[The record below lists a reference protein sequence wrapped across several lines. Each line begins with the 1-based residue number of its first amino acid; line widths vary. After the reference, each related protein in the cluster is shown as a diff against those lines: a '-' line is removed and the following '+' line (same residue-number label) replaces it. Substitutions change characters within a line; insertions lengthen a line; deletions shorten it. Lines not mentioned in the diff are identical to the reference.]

1 MFVVYSNPKRNFTII
16 PNEVIDNN
24 NLSIQAIAIYTK
36 LRRNCLEWKFSAK
49 TMAKKCGL
57 NIKTFYKYLNELYKE
72 GVIKRVQKQE
82 NGRFTNEVAYVFAK
96 DFNEVEAELEVNK
109 LELKEVKELEKETRL
124 LLSLK
129 DSDFVLQDSE
139 PIESYEEKKPFAILD
154 NGEVSL
160 NDFSGFRVKGEGSYL
175 NDNDRALS
183 ADAVAKQQ
191 IHTCK
196 SAKSSKETN
205 QNIVRPNFTT
215 HNNIIDI
222 NKTKESDKVENEAKD
237 TKRQYAIIDISKLW
251 KQCNEVI
258 KKANEKTRQEK
269 AKKESELFEF
279 ISQLEP
285 QEREA
290 YLNYIEY
297 RSEKKKLS
305 KHTLKRIQAKFMQLK
320 YRGFDMFAI
329 VENTIAKGWT
339 DLYPMQTKQQRKH
352 EKRVMESSE
361 YKSFSERYKDFDE
374 EAELAKL
381 LAL

>member
-1 MFVVYSNPKRNFTII
+1 MFVYNTPKRNFTII
-16 PNEVIDNN
+16 PNEVIDND

-72 GVIKRVQKQE
+72 GLIKRVQKQE
-82 NGRFTNEVAYVFAK
+82 NGRFTNEVAYVFVK

-109 LELKEVKELEKETRL
+109 LELKQVKELEKETRL

-129 DSDFVLQDSE
+129 DSDEFVLQDSE
-139 PIESYEEKKPFAILD
+139 PIESYGIENKDDEKPYAILD

-160 NDFSGFRVKGEGSYL
+160 NDFSGFQSKGEGSYL
-175 NDNDRALS
+175 SDKMS
-183 ADAVAKQQ
+183 AE
-191 IHTCK
+191 

-205 QNIVRPNFTT
+205 QNIVSPNFTT

-222 NKTKESDKVENEAKD
+222 NKTKESDKVENGAKD
-237 TKRQYAIIDISKLW
+237 TKRQYAILDISKLW
-251 KQCNEVI
+251 KQCKEAI
-258 KKANEKTRQEK
+258 KKADEKTRQDR
-269 AKKESELFEF
+269 AKKENELFAF
-279 ISQLEP
+279 TSQLEP

-339 DLYPMQTKQQRKH
+339 DLYPIQTKQQRKH
-352 EKRVMESSE
+352 EERVMESGE

>member
-1 MFVVYSNPKRNFTII
+1 MFVYNNPKRNFTII
-16 PNEVIDNN
+16 PNEVIDND

-72 GVIKRVQKQE
+72 GLIKRVQKQE
-82 NGRFTNEVAYVFAK
+82 NGRFTNEVAYVFVK

-109 LELKEVKELEKETRL
+109 LELNQVKELEKETKTL
-124 LLSLK
+124 LNSIQNQVIFTCEK
-129 DSDFVLQDSE
+129 TEQEEHENRANTDF
-139 PIESYEEKKPFAILD
+139 
-154 NGEVSL
+154 
-160 NDFSGFRVKGEGSYL
+160 
-175 NDNDRALS
+175 
-183 ADAVAKQQ
+183 
-191 IHTCK
+191 
-196 SAKSSKETN
+196 
-205 QNIVRPNFTT
+205 PNFTT

-222 NKTKESDKVENEAKD
+222 NKTKESDKVENGAKD
-237 TKRQYAIIDISKLW
+237 TKRQYVILDISKLW
-251 KQCNEVI
+251 KQCNEAI
-258 KKANEKTRQEK
+258 KKANENKKQER
-269 AKKESELFEF
+269 AKKENELFAF
-279 ISQLEP
+279 TSQLEP

-339 DLYPMQTKQQRKH
+339 DLYPIQTKQQRKH
-352 EKRVMESSE
+352 EERVKESSE

>member
-1 MFVVYSNPKRNFTII
+1 MFIYNNPKKNFTII
-16 PNEVIDNN
+16 PNEVIDND

-72 GVIKRVQKQE
+72 GLIKRVQKQE

-96 DFNEVEAELEVNK
+96 DFNEAEVELEVNK
-109 LELKEVKELEKETRL
+109 LELKQVKELEKETKL
-124 LLSLK
+124 LLRLK
-129 DSDFVLQDSE
+129 DSDEFVLQDSE

-160 NDFSGFRVKGEGSYL
+160 NDFSGFQTKGERSYL

-183 ADAVAKQQ
+183 AE
-191 IHTCK
+191 
-196 SAKSSKETN
+196 SAKSSKETR
-205 QNIVRPNFTT
+205 QNIVKPNFTT

-222 NKTKESDKVENEAKD
+222 NKTKESDKVENGVKD
-237 TKRQYAIIDISKLW
+237 TKRQYAILDISKLW
-251 KQCNEVI
+251 KQCKEAI
-258 KKANEKTRQEK
+258 KKADEKTRQDRAKEK
-269 AKKESELFEF
+269 NELFSF
-279 ISQLEP
+279 TSQLEP

-339 DLYPMQTKQQRKH
+339 DLYPIQTKQQRKH
-352 EKRVMESSE
+352 EERVMESSE

>member
-1 MFVVYSNPKRNFTII
+1 MFVYNNPKRNFTII
-16 PNEVIDNN
+16 PNEVIDND

-36 LRRNCLEWKFSAK
+36 LRRNCLEWKFSVKA
-49 TMAKKCGL
+49 MAKKCGL

-72 GVIKRVQKQE
+72 GLIKRVQKQE
-82 NGRFTNEVAYVFAK
+82 NGRFTNEVAYVFVK

-109 LELKEVKELEKETRL
+109 LELNQVKELEKETRL
-124 LLSLK
+124 LLSSK
-129 DSDFVLQDSE
+129 DSDEFVLQDSM

-154 NGEVSL
+154 GEVSL

-175 NDNDRALS
+175 IGNDRALS
-183 ADAVAKQQ
+183 EDAVAKQQ

-196 SAKSSKETN
+196 SAKSSKETS
-205 QNIVRPNFTT
+205 QNIVRPKFTT

-222 NKTKESDKVENEAKD
+222 NKTKESDKVENRAKD
-237 TKRQYAIIDISKLW
+237 TKRQYAILDISKLW
-251 KQCNEVI
+251 KQCNEAI
-258 KKANEKTRQEK
+258 KKADEKTRQDRAKEK
-269 AKKESELFEF
+269 SELFAF
-279 ISQLEP
+279 TSQLEP

-320 YRGFDMFAI
+320 HRGFDMFAI

-339 DLYPMQTKQQRKH
+339 DLYPIQTKQQRKH
-352 EKRVMESSE
+352 EERVKESSE

>member
-1 MFVVYSNPKRNFTII
+1 MFVYNTPKRNFTII
-16 PNEVIDNN
+16 PNEVIDND

-72 GVIKRVQKQE
+72 GLIKRVQKQE
-82 NGRFTNEVAYVFAK
+82 NGRFTNEVAYIFVK

-109 LELKEVKELEKETRL
+109 LELKQVKELEKETKKIL
-124 LLSLK
+124 
-129 DSDFVLQDSE
+129 DSKSNPPVLYGE
-139 PIESYEEKKPFAILD
+139 ETEEKEAEKWA
-154 NGEVSL
+154 
-160 NDFSGFRVKGEGSYL
+160 
-175 NDNDRALS
+175 
-183 ADAVAKQQ
+183 
-191 IHTCK
+191 
-196 SAKSSKETN
+196 
-205 QNIVRPNFTT
+205 NIVSPNFTT

-222 NKTKESDKVENEAKD
+222 NKTKESDEVENGAKD
-237 TKRQYAIIDISKLW
+237 TKRQYAILDISKLW
-251 KQCNEVI
+251 KQCREAI
-258 KKANEKTRQEK
+258 KKADENRKQER
-269 AKKESELFEF
+269 AKKESELFAF
-279 ISQLEP
+279 TSQLEP

-352 EKRVMESSE
+352 EERVKESSE

>member
-16 PNEVIDNN
+16 PNEIIDND

-72 GVIKRVQKQE
+72 GLIKRVQQQE
-82 NGRFTNEVAYVFAK
+82 NGRFTNEVAYVFVK

-109 LELKEVKELEKETRL
+109 LELKEVKELEKETRV

-129 DSDFVLQDSE
+129 DSDSVLQDSE

-222 NKTKESDKVENEAKD
+222 NKRI
-237 TKRQYAIIDISKLW
+237 RQS
-251 KQCNEVI
+251 
-258 KKANEKTRQEK
+258 
-269 AKKESELFEF
+269 
-279 ISQLEP
+279 
-285 QEREA
+285 
-290 YLNYIEY
+290 
-297 RSEKKKLS
+297 
-305 KHTLKRIQAKFMQLK
+305 
-320 YRGFDMFAI
+320 
-329 VENTIAKGWT
+329 
-339 DLYPMQTKQQRKH
+339 RK
-352 EKRVMESSE
+352 
-361 YKSFSERYKDFDE
+361 
-374 EAELAKL
+374 
-381 LAL
+381 